1 MTQIKKSESKQEE
14 EDIHVI
20 GMGSDANQ
28 IQDVKPDAGCQNLI
42 LKRGHSCERKLRKRT
57 KNKEA
62 SLKLITLANLSI
74 KINNDNKI

>member
-1 MTQIKKSESKQEE
+1 MTQIRKSKSKQEE

-20 GMGSDANQ
+20 GSGSHANQ
-28 IQDVKPDAGCQNLI
+28 IQDVKPDAGCQNVI
-42 LKRGHSCERKLRKRT
+42 LNRGCSCERKLRKRT